1 MQAQILQHRYLRQ
14 VDMVSRWKVSDKLK
28 LAIILYLV
36 VITILFFLIIETH
49 FSEKDLNLHLS
60 ELIGEESAFVE
71 SIT

>member
-1 MQAQILQHRYLRQ
+1 
-14 VDMVSRWKVSDKLK
+14 MVSRWKVSDKLK